1 MSDQKRIL
9 SGMRSTNPR
18 LHIGNYE
25 GALRNW
31 VRYQDTH
38 QMFCMVADYHAL
50 TTLDGMPP

>member
-1 MSDQKRIL
+1 MSPEPVSTDNRRIL

-31 VRYQDTH
+31 VD
-38 QMFCMVADYHAL
+38 
-50 TTLDGMPP
+50 